1 MALRGPKCWA
11 FAFIQDVCKTE
22 SFLSSSD
29 FQLPLNLS
37 LSLSFISFARRAAI
51 RDREETR
58 CCCAKCGPCMGTI
71 YSECNCRHQARGW
84 QNRGAVERERLRLS
98 RASPP
103 LSSLKPN
110 HVALCI
116 TVRFTDFSPGLC
128 WGWGFFS
135 SPRLSRSAFVPHPPQ
150 ASRKGLNLWSPARNK
165 S

>member
-1 MALRGPKCWA
+1 M
-11 FAFIQDVCKTE
+11 
-22 SFLSSSD
+22 
-29 FQLPLNLS
+29 
-37 LSLSFISFARRAAI
+37 

-58 CCCAKCGPCMGTI
+58 CCCAKCGPCVGTI

-116 TVRFTDFSPGLC
+116 TVHFTDFSPGLC
-128 WGWGFFS
+128 WGWGFFFQSKAFTICFCASPTS
-135 SPRLSRSAFVPHPPQ
+135 SLKERVKSLEPCKEQELKEKKKKEKGGGGRSESVKKRAER
-150 ASRKGLNLWSPARNK
+150 AARSLDRPFDGCRIIKIINNNP
-165 S
+165 